1 MCMCVC
7 ACVHMCV
14 HTQSCP
20 TLCDLRLLCPQDFSG
35 KNTGMGCQF
44 LLQGIFPTQGSN
56 PCLLRLLHWRQILY
70 CWATWEAPYIEIL
83 DSIASQFFVFVQ
95 ESLTAAHPRVLC
107 LSFTT
112 LMGDGSLLLVMRR
125 VSKWLG
131 KPPFPHFYSSSFW
144 SSWIT

>member
-95 ESLTAAHPRVLC
+95 ESLTSAHPRVLC

-125 VSKWLG
+125 EN
-131 KPPFPHFYSSSFW
+131 F
-144 SSWIT
+144 